1 MNNSQKKAL
10 VSSLKEGSLYAFLE
24 VYADTKKI
32 TRKELE
38 ILATKLAYILFEYIS
53 MSEETKARV
62 IQATIDELASA
73 GLFD

>member
-1 MNNSQKKAL
+1 MNNNQKKAL
-10 VSSLKEGSLYAFLE
+10 VENLKEGNLYAFLE
-24 VYADTKKI
+24 LYADTKKI